1 MHAGIH
7 VALKYGELNIKA
19 RRSVWKLFVEKVR
32 KVEGVEVGEF
42 KDADFDILAKH
53 NLNGRQIKNST
64 RAAQALALSENKPL
78 SMSHLTRVLQV
89 AQSFEQ
95 DLKGG
100 TGYEDAMRSYT

>member
-1 MHAGIH
+1 M
-7 VALKYGELNIKA
+7 
-19 RRSVWKLFVEKVR
+19 FVGKVR
-32 KVEGVEVGEF
+32 EVDGVEVANFTEI
-42 KDADFDILAKH
+42 DLDTLAKH

-64 RAAQALALSENKPL
+64 RAAQALALSEAKPL

>member
-1 MHAGIH
+1 M
-7 VALKYGELNIKA
+7 KA
-19 RRSVWKLFVEKVR
+19 KKSVWKMFIEKVR
-32 KVEGVEVGEF
+32 KVEGVEVAEF
-42 KDADFDILAKH
+42 KEMDFDTLAKH

-64 RAAQALALSENKPL
+64 RAAQALALNEGKPL

>member
-1 MHAGIH
+1 MFID
-7 VALKYGELNIKA
+7 
-19 RRSVWKLFVEKVR
+19 KVR
-32 KVEGVEVGEF
+32 KVEGVKVAEF
-42 KDADFDILAKH
+42 REIDFDTLAKQ

-64 RAAQALALSENKPL
+64 RAAQALALNEAKPL
-78 SMSHLTRVLQV
+78 SMSHLMRVLQV

>member
-1 MHAGIH
+1 MFIA
-7 VALKYGELNIKA
+7 
-19 RRSVWKLFVEKVR
+19 KVR
-32 KVEGVEVGEF
+32 NVEGVLV
-42 KDADFDILAKH
+42 ADFSEPDFDALAKH

-64 RAAQALALSENKPL
+64 RAAQALALNEGVPL
-78 SMSHLTRVLQV
+78 AMGHLTKVLQV

>member
-1 MHAGIH
+1 M
-7 VALKYGELNIKA
+7 
-19 RRSVWKLFVEKVR
+19 FVGR
-32 KVEGVEVGEF
+32 IRNVEGVEIVELSE
-42 KDADFDILAKH
+42 ADFDTLAKH
-53 NLNGRQIKNST
+53 KLNGRQIKNST
-64 RAAQALALSENKPL
+64 RAAQALALSEAKPF

>member
-1 MHAGIH
+1 MFID
-7 VALKYGELNIKA
+7 
-19 RRSVWKLFVEKVR
+19 KVR
-32 KVEGVEVGEF
+32 KVEGAEVAEF
-42 KDADFDILAKH
+42 KETDFDALVKH

-64 RAAQALALSENKPL
+64 RAAQALALNEAKPL

-89 AQSFEQ
+89 AQTFEQ

>member
-1 MHAGIH
+1 MFI
-7 VALKYGELNIKA
+7 
-19 RRSVWKLFVEKVR
+19 EKVR
-32 KVEGVEVGEF
+32 KVEGVKVAGFQET
-42 KDADFDILAKH
+42 DFDTLAKH

-64 RAAQALALSENKPL
+64 RAAQALALSEGKPL
-78 SMSHLTRVLQV
+78 TVSHLTLVLQV